1 MDRDNRTRTG
11 AKDPWGRA
19 APMPLAQRLA
29 EARPGPDTEPD
40 QHVVGKWAKGRCKPR
55 AEAGVPGAGLTAE
68 VLGKARPDRLALKP
82 YRGKP
87 AVRNFREGDGDVGI
101 IRSPVRAIALPDLHS
116 SARRHAGSFPRAR
129 LVSARGLGLRRWA
142 VPIAPTREQPA
153 WRVKDAGPH
162 HESCD
167 GECGRVSRTHG
178 ANCHVARTAVNG
190 GTASRGPVVSRQHS

>member
-40 QHVVGKWAKGRCKPR
+40 QHVVGKRAKGRCKPR
-55 AEAGVPGAGLTAE
+55 AEAGMPGAGLTAE
-68 VLGKARPDRLALKP
+68 AFGKARPDRLALKP

-101 IRSPVRAIALPDLHS
+101 MRSPVRAIALPDWS
-116 SARRHAGSFPRAR
+116 CSRRRRAR
-129 LVSARGLGLRRWA
+129 EVSH
-142 VPIAPTREQPA
+142 TRIEWGIRA
-153 WRVKDAGPH
+153 ENR
-162 HESCD
+162 
-167 GECGRVSRTHG
+167 
-178 ANCHVARTAVNG
+178 
-190 GTASRGPVVSRQHS
+190 SRGAAPKDTSQSEKR